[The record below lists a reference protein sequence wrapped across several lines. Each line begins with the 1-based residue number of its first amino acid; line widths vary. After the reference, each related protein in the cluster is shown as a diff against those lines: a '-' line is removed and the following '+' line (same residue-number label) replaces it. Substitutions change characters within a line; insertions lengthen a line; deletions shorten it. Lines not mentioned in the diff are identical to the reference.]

1 MKTQHSQKKKKKKL
15 YRDNYKWMFP
25 KSTRRKNN
33 EELDQHSGT
42 YNMQKLVYLGCKE
55 KERMKELKKKS
66 PKTLKQ

>member
-1 MKTQHSQKKKKKKL
+1 MWV
-15 YRDNYKWMFP
+15 NGNN
-25 KSTRRKNN
+25 RRKNN